1 MGAITF
7 IAKKMGCVANNGIY
21 NTLLVVNWGLHNDLW
36 LFDGFIDG
44 SMGVSI
50 VMGSTPKWVDG
61 LWHGKPYENVSF
73 RGAPHFRKPPD
84 VDENKVM
91 DNEHLG
97 FSSQMDWPD
106 SFFLLT
112 TSQWFMKHAGVIQW
126 TWEINGLQTFLDW
139 TFICVCELYSDI
151 GTWMA
156 DMMKHREMISS
167 IHERILMVTWMGDT
181 VLRRLVHGASK
192 VVTVSAL

>member
-106 SFFLLT
+106 SFF
-112 TSQWFMKHAGVIQW
+112 F
-126 TWEINGLQTFLDW
+126 
-139 TFICVCELYSDI
+139 
-151 GTWMA
+151 A
-156 DMMKHREMISS
+156 DNVSMIY
-167 IHERILMVTWMGDT
+167 ETCWCYPMNMGDKWAADIFRLNIYVCVWI
-181 VLRRLVHGASK
+181 VLGYWDMNGRYDE
-192 VVTVSAL
+192 T